1 MKPLVLK
8 VRLWLSILHREK
20 KRGDN
25 MKIALIITS
34 CYLLGSIPF
43 GYIVGKLFKK
53 IDIREFGSGNIGTA
67 NAFRILGPTLASLVL
82 IGDVGKGIFSIY
94 LVQYLNIDN
103 LLILTIA
110 GLAVI
115 CGHDWSLF
123 LGFKGGKGIAT
134 TFGVVFALN
143 PTISILA
150 LVVWGVVL
158 ITTRYVSLSSI
169 LAVISIFIFTIL
181 FKQPYEYIIFSAIIL
196 IIGIFKHKENIERL
210 KSKKERKIGEKVKID

>member
-1 MKPLVLK
+1 MKT
-8 VRLWLSILHREK
+8 
-20 KRGDN
+20 
-25 MKIALIITS
+25 ALIIIS

-53 IDIREFGSGNIGTA
+53 VDIRELGSGNIGAT
-67 NAFRILGPTLASLVL
+67 NVFRILGPSLASLVL
-82 IGDVGKGIFSIY
+82 IGDIGKGIFSIY
-94 LVQYLNIDN
+94 LVQYFNIDN
-103 LLILTIA
+103 LLIITIA

-134 TFGVVFALN
+134 TFGVVFSLN

-150 LVVWGVVL
+150 LIIWAVVV

-169 LAVISIFIFTIL
+169 FAVISIFIFSIL
-181 FKQPYEYIIFSAIIL
+181 FKQPYEYIIFSAIIMIL
-196 IIGIFKHKENIERL
+196 GIFKHKENIKRL
-210 KSKKERKIGEKVKID
+210 KLKKERKIGEKIEID

>member
-1 MKPLVLK
+1 
-8 VRLWLSILHREK
+8 
-20 KRGDN
+20 
-25 MKIALIITS
+25 MKIVLVIIS

-53 IDIREFGSGNIGTA
+53 VDIRELGSGNIGAT
-67 NAFRILGPTLASLVL
+67 NAFRILGPSLASLVL
-82 IGDVGKGIFSIY
+82 LGDVGKGILSIY
-94 LVQYLNIDN
+94 LVRFLNIDN

-123 LGFKGGKGIAT
+123 LRFKGGKGIAT

-143 PTISILA
+143 PIISVLA
-150 LVVWGVVL
+150 LTVWGIVV
-158 ITTRYVSLSSI
+158 ITTRYVSLSSVS
-169 LAVISIFIFTIL
+169 AVISIFIFAIL

-196 IIGIFKHKENIERL
+196 ILGIFQHKENIERL
-210 KSKKERKIGEKVKID
+210 KSKKERKIGEKTKID

>member
-1 MKPLVLK
+1 
-8 VRLWLSILHREK
+8 
-20 KRGDN
+20 
-25 MKIALIITS
+25 MKIALVITI

-53 IDIREFGSGNIGTA
+53 IDIRELGSGNIGAT
-67 NAFRILGPTLASLVL
+67 NVFRILGPSLASLVL
-82 IGDVGKGIFSIY
+82 IGDIGKGILSIY
-94 LVQYLNIDN
+94 LVHFLNIDN
-103 LLILTIA
+103 SLISTIA

-134 TFGVVFALN
+134 TFGVVFVLN

-150 LVVWGVVL
+150 LIIWGVVL

-169 LAVISIFIFTIL
+169 FAVISIFILTIL

-196 IIGIFKHKENIERL
+196 ILGIFKHKENIERL
-210 KSKKERKIGEKVKID
+210 KLKKERKIGEKVEIEK

>member
-1 MKPLVLK
+1 
-8 VRLWLSILHREK
+8 
-20 KRGDN
+20 
-25 MKIALIITS
+25 MKIALIIIS

-53 IDIREFGSGNIGTA
+53 IDIRELGSGNIGAT
-67 NAFRILGPTLASLVL
+67 NVFRILGPSLAFVVL
-82 IGDVGKGIFSIY
+82 IGDIGKGILSIY
-94 LVQYLNIDN
+94 LVHFLNIDN
-103 LLILTIA
+103 SLISTIA

-134 TFGVVFALN
+134 TFGVVFVLN

-150 LVVWGVVL
+150 LIIWGVVL

-169 LAVISIFIFTIL
+169 FAVISIFILTIL

-196 IIGIFKHKENIERL
+196 ILGIFRHKENIERL
-210 KSKKERKIGEKVKID
+210 KLKKERKIGEKVEIKK

>member
-1 MKPLVLK
+1 
-8 VRLWLSILHREK
+8 
-20 KRGDN
+20 
-25 MKIALIITS
+25 MKIVLIIIS

-53 IDIREFGSGNIGTA
+53 VDIREFGSGNIGAT
-67 NAFRILGPTLASLVL
+67 NALRILGPLLASFVV
-82 IGDVGKGIFSIY
+82 IGDIGKGIFSIY
-94 LVQYLNIDN
+94 LVQYFNIDN

-150 LVVWGVVL
+150 LIIWGVVV

-169 LAVISIFIFTIL
+169 FAVISIFIFTIL
-181 FKQPYEYIIFSAIIL
+181 FKQPYEYIIFSAIIMIL
-196 IIGIFKHKENIERL
+196 GIFKHKENIERL
-210 KSKKERKIGEKVKID
+210 KSKKERKIGEKIKIEK

>member
-1 MKPLVLK
+1 
-8 VRLWLSILHREK
+8 
-20 KRGDN
+20 
-25 MKIALIITS
+25 MKIALVITI

-53 IDIREFGSGNIGTA
+53 IDIRELGSGNIGAT
-67 NAFRILGPTLASLVL
+67 NVFRILGPSLASLVL
-82 IGDVGKGIFSIY
+82 IGDIGKGIFSIY
-94 LVQYLNIDN
+94 LGRYLNIDN

-110 GLAVI
+110 GLVVI

-150 LVVWGVVL
+150 LIIWGVVL
-158 ITTRYVSLSSI
+158 VTTRYVSLSSI
-169 LAVISIFIFTIL
+169 FAVISIFIFTIL

-196 IIGIFKHKENIERL
+196 VLGIFNHKDNIKRL
-210 KSKKERKIGEKVKID
+210 RSGNERKIGEKI

>member
-1 MKPLVLK
+1 
-8 VRLWLSILHREK
+8 
-20 KRGDN
+20 
-25 MKIALIITS
+25 MKIALIILS
-34 CYLLGSIPF
+34 CYLLGSVPF

-53 IDIREFGSGNIGTA
+53 VDIRELGSGNIGAT
-67 NAFRILGPTLASLVL
+67 NVFRILGPSLASLVL
-82 IGDVGKGIFSIY
+82 IGDIGKGIFSIY

-150 LVVWGVVL
+150 LIIWGVVL

-169 LAVISIFIFTIL
+169 FAVISIFIFTIL
-181 FKQPYEYIIFSAIIL
+181 FKQPYEYIILSAIIL
-196 IIGIFKHKENIERL
+196 ILGIFKHKENIKRL
-210 KSKKERKIGEKVKID
+210 RSGNERKIGEKIEID

>member
-1 MKPLVLK
+1 
-8 VRLWLSILHREK
+8 
-20 KRGDN
+20 
-25 MKIALIITS
+25 MKIALIIIS

-53 IDIREFGSGNIGTA
+53 VDIREFGSGNIGAT
-67 NAFRILGPTLASLVL
+67 NALRILGPPLAFFVV
-82 IGDVGKGIFSIY
+82 IGDIGKGIFSIY
-94 LVQYLNIDN
+94 LVQYFNIDN

-150 LVVWGVVL
+150 LIIWGVVV

-169 LAVISIFIFTIL
+169 FAVISIFIFTIL
-181 FKQPYEYIIFSAIIL
+181 FKQPYEFIVFSAIIL
-196 IIGIFKHKENIERL
+196 VLGIFKHKDNIERL
-210 KSKKERKIGEKVKID
+210 KSKKERKIGEKIKID

>member
-1 MKPLVLK
+1 
-8 VRLWLSILHREK
+8 
-20 KRGDN
+20 
-25 MKIALIITS
+25 MKIALVIIS

-53 IDIREFGSGNIGTA
+53 VDIREFGSGNIGAT

-82 IGDVGKGIFSIY
+82 IGDIGKGIFSIY

-103 LLILTIA
+103 LLIITIA

-150 LVVWGVVL
+150 LIIWGVVV

-169 LAVISIFIFTIL
+169 FAVISIFIFAIL
-181 FKQPYEYIIFSAIIL
+181 FKQPYEYIILSAIIL
-196 IIGIFKHKENIERL
+196 ILGIFKHKENIERL
-210 KSKKERKIGEKVKID
+210 KSKKERKIGEKIKIEK

>member
-1 MKPLVLK
+1 
-8 VRLWLSILHREK
+8 
-20 KRGDN
+20 
-25 MKIALIITS
+25 MKIVLIIIS

-53 IDIREFGSGNIGTA
+53 VDIRELGSGNIGAT
-67 NAFRILGPTLASLVL
+67 NAFRILGPSLASLVL
-82 IGDVGKGIFSIY
+82 LGDVGKGILSIY
-94 LVQYLNIDN
+94 LVRFLNIDN

-143 PTISILA
+143 PIISVLA
-150 LVVWGVVL
+150 LTVWGIVV
-158 ITTRYVSLSSI
+158 ITTRYVSLSSVS
-169 LAVISIFIFTIL
+169 AVISIFIFTIL

-196 IIGIFKHKENIERL
+196 ILGIFQHKENIERL
-210 KSKKERKIGEKVKID
+210 RSKKERKIGEKIKID

>member
-1 MKPLVLK
+1 
-8 VRLWLSILHREK
+8 
-20 KRGDN
+20 
-25 MKIALIITS
+25 MKIALIIIS

-53 IDIREFGSGNIGTA
+53 IDIREFGSGNIGAT
-67 NAFRILGPTLASLVL
+67 NALRILGPALASFVA
-82 IGDVGKGIFSIY
+82 IGDIGKGIFSIY
-94 LVQYLNIDN
+94 LVQYFNIDN

-150 LVVWGVVL
+150 LIIWGVVV
-158 ITTRYVSLSSI
+158 ITTRYVSLASI
-169 LAVISIFIFTIL
+169 FAVISIFIFTIL
-181 FKQPYEYIIFSAIIL
+181 FKQPYEYIVFSAIIMIL
-196 IIGIFKHKENIERL
+196 GIFNHRENIKRL
-210 KSKKERKIGEKVKID
+210 KSKKERKIGEKIKIDK

>member
-1 MKPLVLK
+1 MKMVLVT
-8 VRLWLSILHREK
+8 I
-20 KRGDN
+20 G
-25 MKIALIITS
+25 

-53 IDIREFGSGNIGTA
+53 VDIREFGSGNIGAT
-67 NAFRILGPTLASLVL
+67 NAFRILGPSLASLVL
-82 IGDVGKGIFSIY
+82 LGDVGKGILSIY
-94 LVQYLNIDN
+94 LVRFLNIDN
-103 LLILTIA
+103 LLILTIV

-143 PTISILA
+143 PLISVLA
-150 LVVWGVVL
+150 LAVWGIIA
-158 ITTRYVSLSSI
+158 ITTRYVSLASVS
-169 LAVISIFIFTIL
+169 AVISIFIFTIL

-196 IIGIFKHKENIERL
+196 VLGIFNHKDNIKRL
-210 KSKKERKIGEKVKID
+210 RSKKERKIGEKIKIN

>member
-1 MKPLVLK
+1 
-8 VRLWLSILHREK
+8 
-20 KRGDN
+20 
-25 MKIALIITS
+25 MKIALIIIS

-53 IDIREFGSGNIGTA
+53 VDIRELGSGNIGAT
-67 NAFRILGPTLASLVL
+67 NVFRILGPSLASLVL
-82 IGDVGKGIFSIY
+82 IGDIGKGIFSIY

-103 LLILTIA
+103 LLIITIA

-150 LVVWGVVL
+150 LIIWGVVL

-169 LAVISIFIFTIL
+169 FAVISIFIFTIL

-196 IIGIFKHKENIERL
+196 VLGIFNHKDNIKRL
-210 KSKKERKIGEKVKID
+210 RSGNERKIGEKVKI